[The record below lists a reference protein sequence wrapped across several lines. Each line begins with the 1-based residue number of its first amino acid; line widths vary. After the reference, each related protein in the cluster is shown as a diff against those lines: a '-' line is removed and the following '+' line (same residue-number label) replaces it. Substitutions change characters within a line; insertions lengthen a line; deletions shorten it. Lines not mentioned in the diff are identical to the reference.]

1 MTATTIGPER
11 NRISNGLIILVSG
24 VVLVLWAWGCWL
36 YRTDQPGTM
45 PPTVPAET
53 TEASGASGPISTS
66 LLLFASAVILLLAL
80 LGGYAI
86 AVRNSRRRELLDR
99 RKLPPSMPE
108 GSPGTRH
115 SRDDA

>member
-11 NRISNGLIILVSG
+11 NRIRNGLIILVSG

-53 TEASGASGPISTS
+53 TEADGASGPISTS
-66 LLLFASAVILLLAL
+66 LLLFVAL
-80 LGGYAI
+80 LGGYAV
-86 AVRNSRRRELLDR
+86 ATRNSRRREFLDR
-99 RKLPPSMPE
+99 RRLPPSMPE
-108 GSPGTRH
+108 GSPGNRH